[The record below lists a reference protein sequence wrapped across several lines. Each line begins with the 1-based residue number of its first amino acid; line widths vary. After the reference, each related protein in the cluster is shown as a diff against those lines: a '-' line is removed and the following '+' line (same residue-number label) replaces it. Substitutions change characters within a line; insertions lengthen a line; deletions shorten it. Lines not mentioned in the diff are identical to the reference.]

1 MQSSIRAF
9 KHLCYP
15 VSRSQKSRSLSAS
28 PDQLRQTEAAG
39 PHAAGEGF
47 WQDPIH
53 WRCWHAVAWLP
64 AEGALVAAALAAAG
78 QAAPPPQQ
86 KQPLL
91 HAKLQWQID
100 GNHIQTRLLH

>member
-1 MQSSIRAF
+1 
-9 KHLCYP
+9 
-15 VSRSQKSRSLSAS
+15 
-28 PDQLRQTEAAG
+28 
-39 PHAAGEGF
+39 
-47 WQDPIH
+47 
-53 WRCWHAVAWLP
+53 VAWLP